1 MSDSNS
7 RPSFNRRNFLQIAGV
22 SAAAVAAGINA
33 PAKAGAQSS
42 LSSWGSSQAG
52 DHPQDSELFGLG
64 VAAGTPRHDSM
75 ILWTRLAP

>member
-33 PAKAGAQSS
+33 PTKASAQSS
-42 LSSWGSSQAG
+42 LSSWGSSQGG
-52 DHPQDSELFGLG
+52 DPPQDSDLFGLG
-64 VAAGTPRHDSM
+64 VAAVSYTHLTLPTICSV
-75 ILWTRLAP
+75 